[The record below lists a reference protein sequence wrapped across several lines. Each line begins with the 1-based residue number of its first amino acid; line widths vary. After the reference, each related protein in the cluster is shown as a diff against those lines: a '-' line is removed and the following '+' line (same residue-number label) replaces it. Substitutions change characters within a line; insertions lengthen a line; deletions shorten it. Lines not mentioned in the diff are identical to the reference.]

1 VGFDSND
8 DAGVYEQSPDLA
20 IVQTA
25 DFITPVLDDPFIYG
39 QIAAANS
46 LSDVYAMGAKPITA
60 LNLVMYDSCHFPKEV
75 LQGILEG
82 GQSKIDEA
90 QALLLGGH
98 TIEDEQ
104 MKYGLSVTGTV
115 HPKKVIKNNSAK
127 AGDVIILT
135 KPLGS
140 GVLSTA
146 IKADLASKET
156 IKSVAKVMKT
166 LNAQASQTA
175 CAYNPTAM
183 TDVTG
188 FGLLGHLKE
197 MCSKDISIEI
207 DTKEV
212 PVLKDVMD
220 FINMGIIPAG
230 THRNKDCLTPFIKQN
245 GVDENLLLALCDA
258 QTSGGLLIAMDA
270 KKSDQFLK
278 EFNQNSEMQA
288 VKIAAVVPKG
298 ENDLYL
304 L

>member
-1 VGFDSND
+1 
-8 DAGVYEQSPDLA
+8 
-20 IVQTA
+20 
-25 DFITPVLDDPFIYG
+25 VLDDPFIYG

-46 LSDVYAMGAKPITA
+46 LSDIYAMGAKPITA

-90 QALLLGGH
+90 KAVLLGGH

-115 HPKKVIKNNSAK
+115 HPKMVLKNNSAK
-127 AGDVIILT
+127 IGDEIILT

-140 GVLSTA
+140 GILSTA
-146 IKADLASKET
+146 IKADMASEKAILT
-156 IKSVAKVMKT
+156 IAKVMKT
-166 LNAQASQTA
+166 LNAKASQIA
-175 CAYNPTAM
+175 LKYDPTAM

-197 MCSKDISIEI
+197 MCSHDISIEV
-207 DTKEV
+207 DTKNV
-212 PVLKDVMD
+212 PIVDEVMD

-230 THRNKDCLTPFIKQN
+230 THRNKEYLTPFIQIR
-245 GVDENLLLALCDA
+245 GIDENLLLALCDA

-270 KKSDQFLK
+270 KNSDRFLK
-278 EFNQNSEMQA
+278 EFNQNSEIQA
-288 VKIAAVVPKG
+288 VKIAKVVPKG
-298 ENDLYL
+298 QNDLYL
-304 L
+304 F